1 MSTLKNEVIPAD
13 RVLALKQLWQKVVS
27 LQDTMDAVQADI
39 LRFNQ
44 VIRPSTTVK
53 PAVNLK
59 PSTATGVTYTATPP
73 LYIDPANN
81 ISLDEAALP
90 FAETSMPQRYA
101 LMMG

>member
-1 MSTLKNEVIPAD
+1 ME
-13 RVLALKQLWQKVVS
+13 
-27 LQDTMDAVQADI
+27 DAQASI

-59 PSTATGVTYTATPP
+59 PTTATGVTYTATAPIF
-73 LYIDPANN
+73 IDSGNN
-81 ISLDEAALP
+81 ISLDESMLP
-90 FAETSMPQRYA
+90 QADTSIAQRYA